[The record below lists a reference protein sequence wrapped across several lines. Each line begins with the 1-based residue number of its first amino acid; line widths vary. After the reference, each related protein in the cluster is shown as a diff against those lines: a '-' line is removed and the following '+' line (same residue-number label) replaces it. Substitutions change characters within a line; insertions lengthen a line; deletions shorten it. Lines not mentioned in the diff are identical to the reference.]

1 MREKLDC
8 ASDAVEVQELV
19 QQEPPA
25 FTDYQNFF
33 ETVALWPKR
42 SSFEKGCP
50 ELVLVLSA
58 MPKTAFDRNE
68 LCERQGKRL

>member
-33 ETVALWPKR
+33 ETVAFIAETKQLRKR
-42 SSFEKGCP
+42 MS
-50 ELVLVLSA
+50 
-58 MPKTAFDRNE
+58 
-68 LCERQGKRL
+68 